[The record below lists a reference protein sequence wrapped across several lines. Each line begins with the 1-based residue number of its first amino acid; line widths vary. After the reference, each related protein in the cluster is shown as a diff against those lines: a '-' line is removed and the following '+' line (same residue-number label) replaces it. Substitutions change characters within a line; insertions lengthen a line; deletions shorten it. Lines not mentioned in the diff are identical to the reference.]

1 MTKRSRENTMEYV
14 GRKGTGSKKTVL
26 VLCVVF
32 VVLLAAYP
40 LFCWWAG
47 NHVLPNTEVAGVD
60 LSAAPLKNLEQR
72 LEQAEEACALQ
83 NVVLSCGGLR
93 LECPM
98 AQAGVE
104 LDAEQIRARIT
115 VEQEEFWHRGAA
127 WLKAL
132 GDHRILDE
140 AVLSFA
146 RPDYVRGVI
155 AQLQK
160 MLDDSMPDHQV
171 QVGETSLH
179 ITKGTDGLLID
190 VPAAEQALRRY
201 LAKGNRGE
209 LGLAAQEMAPTE
221 LDFDAL
227 LEQVWIEA
235 VDAALDPETMEVVP
249 HVDERSFDV
258 QQAKKLFSEA
268 QPLESIEVPLIFTSP
283 EVTTDKLNKLL
294 FADVLGQA
302 TSWVSGSLDRLS
314 NVALAGRLCHDVII
328 LPGEEFSF
336 WNTIAP
342 CDAEQGFLADPN
354 AFGGLEGGMGAGID
368 QVASS
373 VYTCAFYANLEVL
386 ERSQHRYAVGYL
398 PDGSDAMI
406 GENGS
411 DLRFVNNTKY
421 PIKIQVLLSGRT
433 LTVQFLGSKTDNS
446 YVRMESTRLS
456 TTNWKTE
463 YWLDENVPEGTK
475 VEVFSAYT
483 GRQVE
488 IYRCVY
494 AGDGTLISRTFES
507 LNDYQVRNPVVK
519 INPADAEQYGLE
531 IQETPNA

>member
-1 MTKRSRENTMEYV
+1 MTKGSRENTMEHV
-14 GRKGTGSKKTVL
+14 SRKGAGSKKTVMIL
-26 VLCVVF
+26 CAVL
-32 VVLLAAYP
+32 VVLLAVYP

-47 NHVLPNTEVAGVD
+47 GHVLPNTEVAGTKLDAV
-60 LSAAPLKNLEQR
+60 SIGKLEQC
-72 LEQAEEACALQ
+72 LEQAEENCALQ
-83 NVVLSCGGLR
+83 TVVLICGGQR
-93 LECPM
+93 VACPV
-98 AQAGVE
+98 APAGVT
-104 LDAEQIRARIT
+104 LDAEQIRALVT
-115 VEQEEFWHRGAA
+115 VESEEFWYRGAA

-132 GDHRILDE
+132 GDDRILDE

-146 RPDYVRGVI
+146 CPDYVQGVI

-171 QVGETSLH
+171 QVGETSLQ

-190 VPAAEQALRRY
+190 IPAAEQALRRY

-209 LGLAAQEMAPTE
+209 LELKAHEVAPTE

-227 LEQVWIEA
+227 LEQVRIEA

-258 QQAKKLFSEA
+258 QQAEKLFADA
-268 QPLESIEVPLIFTSP
+268 QPLESIEVPLKFTSP
-283 EVTTDKLNKLL
+283 EVTTEKLNKLL

-386 ERSQHRYAVGYL
+386 ERSHHRYAVGYL

-433 LTVQFLGSKTDNS
+433 LTVQFLGSKTDES

-463 YWLDENVPEGTK
+463 YRLDESVPAGTK
-475 VEVFSAYT
+475 VEMLSAYT

-507 LNDYQVRNPVVK
+507 LNEYQMRNPVVK
-519 INPADAEQYGLE
+519 INPADARQYGLDE
-531 IQETPNA
+531 LGNPLS